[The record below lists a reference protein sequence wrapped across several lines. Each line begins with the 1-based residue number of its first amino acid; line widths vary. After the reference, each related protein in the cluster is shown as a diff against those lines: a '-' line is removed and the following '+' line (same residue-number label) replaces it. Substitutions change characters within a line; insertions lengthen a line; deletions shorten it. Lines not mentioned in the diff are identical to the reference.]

1 MNIVVIGDYE
11 SLQYQDLLQIVRI
24 AFPDDKVLDLSIH
37 KTGDYKSR
45 EKARQ
50 NVIKGAFM
58 FVYDQKWEESTEIRQ
73 DITYAQKAGLDGYL
87 YAAGQFRAYTSV
99 YRKS

>member
-1 MNIVVIGDYE
+1 MNIAVIGDYE
-11 SLQYQDLLQIVRI
+11 SPQYQELLQIVKI
-24 AFPDDKVLDLSIH
+24 AFPDDNILDLSTH
-37 KTGDYKSR
+37 QKGDYKAR

-50 NVIKGAFM
+50 NLIKGAFM
-58 FVYDQKWEESTEIRQ
+58 FIYDHKWEESTEIRQ

-87 YAAGQFRAYTSV
+87 YAAGQFRACTSV